1 MKWIKL
7 FETFVYE
14 DITSTPKNTPKLNIV
29 KKPYQKSI
37 NILDTE
43 LSDERS
49 DKASKRKVSKGEARK
64 TPTGKPKIEETN
76 GPNNLTSTTSTTTQK
91 PTTTNTT
98 TPSTKNGI
106 YKGRTLP
113 EVTVRARPTN
123 VDNTDIL
130 SKYLNGNLELIKIYQ
145 EIEKELDDK
154 FTEDHF
160 KKEIKITGGLKSV
173 SNGMNP
179 NTLAKFQKMKKEVPS
194 LEINSLSHRSL
205 KTQQEM
211 FINIAKKRGGKII
224 NGLQQASLPGFSQHH
239 TGKAIDV
246 LNYIKIPGNHQEFY
260 KKYGFELPYPTPTGF
275 RIAEPWHIV
284 DNS

>member
-14 DITSTPKNTPKLNIV
+14 DITITPKNTPKT
-29 KKPYQKSI
+29 K
-37 NILDTE
+37 
-43 LSDERS
+43 
-49 DKASKRKVSKGEARK
+49 
-64 TPTGKPKIEETN
+64 
-76 GPNNLTSTTSTTTQK
+76 GPNNPTSTTSTTTQK

-98 TPSTKNGI
+98 TP
-106 YKGRTLP
+106 
-113 EVTVRARPTN
+113 

-130 SKYLNGNLELIKIYQ
+130 STYLNGNLELIKIYQ
-145 EIEKELDDK
+145 EIEKKLNDK

-160 KKEIKITGGLKSV
+160 KKEIKITGGLKRV

-194 LEINSLSHRSL
+194 LEISSLSHRSL

-224 NGLQQASLPGFSQHH
+224 KGLQQASLPGFSQHH
-239 TGKAIDV
+239 TGKSIDV
-246 LNYIKIPGNHQEFY
+246 INYKKIPDNHQEFY
-260 KKYGFELPYPTPTGF
+260 KKYGFELPYPTYTGF

>member
-29 KKPYQKSI
+29 KNPYQKSI

-43 LSDERS
+43 LSDEIS
-49 DKASKRKVSKGEARK
+49 DKAPKREVSKGEARK
-64 TPTGKPKIEETN
+64 TPTGKPKTEKTN
-76 GPNNLTSTTSTTTQK
+76 GPNNPTRTTSTTTQK

-98 TPSTKNGI
+98 TP
-106 YKGRTLP
+106 
-113 EVTVRARPTN
+113 

-145 EIEKELDDK
+145 EIEKQLDDK

-160 KKEIKITGGLKSV
+160 KKEIEISGGLKKV

-179 NTLAKFQKMKKEVPS
+179 NTLAKFQKMKKEVSS
-194 LEINSLSHRSL
+194 LEIHPLSHRSL
-205 KTQQEM
+205 KTQQRM

-239 TGKAIDV
+239 TGKSIDV
-246 LNYIKIPGNHQEFY
+246 INYKEIPGKHQEFY
-260 KKYGFELPYPTPTGF
+260 KKYKFELPYPTFTGF
-275 RIAEPWHIV
+275 RIAEPWHIF